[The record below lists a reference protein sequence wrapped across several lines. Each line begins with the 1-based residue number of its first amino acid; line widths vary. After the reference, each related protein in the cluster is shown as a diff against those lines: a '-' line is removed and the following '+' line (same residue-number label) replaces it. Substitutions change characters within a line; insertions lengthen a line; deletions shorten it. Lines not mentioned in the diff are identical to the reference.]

1 MNWYIVA
8 WKKFTDFKG
17 RATRSEYWY
26 FVLFNFIVTV
36 LLSMLDLAF
45 GLYDIES
52 NIGVLSGLYSVVA
65 ILPGLAVG
73 TRRLHD
79 IDRSGWWQLMVFI
92 PVIGTIVLAIMFM
105 LDSKE
110 DNEYGRNS
118 KQHLVKR

>member
-1 MNWYIVA
+1 MNWYISA
-8 WKKFTDFKG
+8 WKKFVDFNG

-45 GLYDIES
+45 GLYDMES
-52 NIGVLSGLYSVVA
+52 SIGVFSGLYSIAA

-73 TRRLHD
+73 ARRLHD
-79 IDRSGWWQLMVFI
+79 IGRSGWWQLIVLI
-92 PVIGTIVLAIMFM
+92 PAIGAIVLAIMFM

-110 DNEYGRNS
+110 DNEYG
-118 KQHLVKR
+118 VKPKRQDK